1 MKLLAIA
8 SAWLKP
14 RAVRLPDHNGTGIT
28 ITESGKAM
36 AANSLVEQ
44 AAQNLPRWPDSVVLK
59 KMDQVAQR
67 AFIRA
72 ICRCPA
78 EMRPNPFAD
87 RAQRDI
93 FCFRIGME

>member
-1 MKLLAIA
+1 MA

-14 RAVRLPDHNGTGIT
+14 RAVRLPDHNGTGTT
-28 ITESGKAM
+28 ITRIRQRHCS
-36 AANSLVEQ
+36 NCLIEQ
-44 AAQNLPRWPDSVVLK
+44 AAQNFPCRPDSVVLK

-72 ICRCPA
+72 IRRCTA
-78 EMRPNPFAD
+78 EMCSDPAAD

-93 FCFRIGME
+93 LCFRIGME